1 MYFKVLCLLVKGYA
15 VVEGVCDIRD
25 GVYYDASVTDFPIF
39 SGRYSR
45 LTWEFDDVDAAR
57 PQTAKQTTLELHHP
71 DRLFVV
77 TIKTGRFTSHGSHY
91 RVTRYKMEPP
101 W

>member
-1 MYFKVLCLLVKGYA
+1 MIKVTFYGNM
-15 VVEGVCDIRD
+15 
-25 GVYYDASVTDFPIF
+25 
-39 SGRYSR
+39 SR
-45 LTWEFDDVDAAR
+45 VAGIVDAAR

-77 TIKTGRFTSHGSHY
+77 TIKTGCFTSHGSHY
-91 RVTRYKMEPP
+91 RVTRSKMEPP